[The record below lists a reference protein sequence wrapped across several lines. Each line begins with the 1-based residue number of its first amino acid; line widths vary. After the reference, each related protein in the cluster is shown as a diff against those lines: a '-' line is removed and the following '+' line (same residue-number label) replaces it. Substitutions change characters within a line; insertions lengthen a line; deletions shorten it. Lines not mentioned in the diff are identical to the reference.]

1 MARHRP
7 FDRAPGTELE
17 DRKRQRQTQLEKRT
31 KLTSKMV
38 DRASRRATE
47 TVPVENPAKHPPRN
61 VQEYM
66 DALAAQTF
74 YRLGSREAAALTP
87 AYLRLV
93 RSAAEVASDGSAQV
107 VMPWPPMRMS
117 PSAIVAL
124 LAIGAVA
131 SAEPDEVVI
140 ANERSVSRKRADE
153 VRAVFFPYARS
164 THAQARLVQVDR
176 HTLGEVHFEHLK
188 RYLNGESEPNKDYH
202 QVLARVRML
211 TGRATDGRDYTEF
224 EHPVLD
230 EIVPHG
236 PPRGDRPSNSVLL
249 WRTRNK
255 TDIAAH
261 TRSGDADDPEV
272 APYYLF
278 TLRATDR
285 LKVELRSIKS
295 TPDLLILDLS
305 SNARN
310 RLGWS
315 WLKRATEAVNCMR
328 EVHPDAGILVLAD
341 DPWTYET
348 ARFQLLG
355 TKQPGRKGK
364 VIPASGH
371 VVYSPTSGIIQDTD
385 QQEVTFV
392 GAERIEVDGFFGD
405 VDRNIEQ
412 LRGLAHRLTEL
423 GDPSGAETVRN
434 MIGTV
439 RRSACLP
446 GSIAEFSRFLEQE
459 TSTAMAND
467 QLATYRVAADVVAL
481 SDPRSLASQAD
492 AETDVAAETTRIM
505 RLLEQATPMSSL
517 LEGALKPALR
527 SSSRSAFVF
536 RSDMIA
542 EFAADHLEPSYP
554 KLTERLELGLV
565 RFGGARVL
573 SIVAAMPST
582 LRNQFKR
589 AIIVAPTRSAILAT
603 LTEQWLPEQVVILAD
618 ADTLAFA
625 SKDAERLAE
634 AINVA
639 PLAARLRAFANRAGA
654 RVAEIGRHTVNLDS
668 ETPFDDIEFPTGSV
682 VDLSGGGRGERRLV
696 EISMH
701 NGQRI
706 IARESTGIVLRND
719 SAATTSFI
727 ERPAVEVQKGDEVC
741 VIGPAFVERARTLV
755 NVRATAAAEI
765 REYHLQ
771 VARRFSQL
779 PGDSVNERLRALA
792 SQMGEPRISIDT
804 ARYWID
810 LDEELDKPLHDV
822 IPHAPHDQETF
833 MRFTAALG
841 IGARLAE
848 SFWLWAVVAQ
858 RSHRIRSG
866 NVFHDAFRG
875 ILTDPH
881 AALATNRNRS
891 DDIRALRLMA
901 EEHVATV
908 AKTRRLEGR

>member
-17 DRKRQRQTQLEKRT
+17 DRKRQRQAQLEKRT
-31 KLTSKMV
+31 RLTSKMV

-176 HTLGEVHFEHLK
+176 QTMGEVHFEHLK

-261 TRSGDADDPEV
+261 TRSGDADDPAV

-341 DPWTYET
+341 DPWTYQT

-654 RVAEIGRHTVNLDS
+654 RVAEIGRHAVNLDS

-682 VDLSGGGRGERRLV
+682 VDLSGGVGESAGWSRYRCTTGNALSPGNRRASFCATTVLRRPPSSNGRPLKSKKATRSASSGRHSSSGHAPLSMSERR
-696 EISMH
+696 
-701 NGQRI
+701 QR
-706 IARESTGIVLRND
+706 
-719 SAATTSFI
+719 
-727 ERPAVEVQKGDEVC
+727 P
-741 VIGPAFVERARTLV
+741 
-755 NVRATAAAEI
+755 
-765 REYHLQ
+765 
-771 VARRFSQL
+771 
-779 PGDSVNERLRALA
+779 
-792 SQMGEPRISIDT
+792 
-804 ARYWID
+804 
-810 LDEELDKPLHDV
+810 
-822 IPHAPHDQETF
+822 
-833 MRFTAALG
+833 
-841 IGARLAE
+841 
-848 SFWLWAVVAQ
+848 
-858 RSHRIRSG
+858 RSG
-866 NVFHDAFRG
+866 NITCRLPVASRNYRVIPSTNVCELLHPRWVNPAFRSIRRAIG
-875 ILTDPH
+875 STSTKNSI
-881 AALATNRNRS
+881 NRFTMSSRTRPTIKRPLCASRLRS
-891 DDIRALRLMA
+891 VSAHDSRRAFGSGPWSRNA
-901 EEHVATV
+901 PTESGQETYSTTPSAVS
-908 AKTRRLEGR
+908 